1 MPGGLLSFTI
11 SPFEIGSGW
20 ALPRRGAPPRA
31 FAHPAV
37 GGDNG
42 GMNRHTK
49 SFYWHDY
56 ETWGADPARDRA
68 AQFAGLRTDLD
79 FNPIGD
85 PLVIYARPAD
95 DMLPQ
100 PGACMVTGISPQH
113 ALAEGMPEADF
124 FRFIHAEMSQPG
136 TCSLGYNTI
145 RFDDEVTRYGLYRN
159 FFDPYEREWRN
170 GNSRWDMIDVV
181 RLTRALRPE
190 GIEWPQ
196 KEGGV
201 TSFRLEE
208 LTAAN
213 GIEHVGAHDALADV
227 WATIGMAHLIR
238 ERQPRLFDYVLSH
251 RDKHTLG
258 AMLDVGTQQPLLHV
272 SARYPARLGC
282 IAAVLPLAMNP
293 RNRNSVIVYD
303 PRVDPELLLSLSADE
318 LRERL
323 YIRSED
329 LPQGV
334 ERIPLK
340 EIHLNKAPV
349 VVPMNTLTDVARDEW
364 RMDAATEQRHLQVLL
379 QHRAALQDKLAAVF
393 AERDFPSRDDPDLDL
408 YGGFLSDADRR
419 RCEQVRATA
428 PEDLACPH
436 PGFDAPKLETL
447 LFRYRARN
455 WPETLS
461 AAEREHWDGYRRQR
475 VTDPDGGSSIVLD
488 EYRRQLSKLAVDTA
502 LPADR
507 REVVSELLDWPEQI
521 GLV

>member
-1 MPGGLLSFTI
+1 M
-11 SPFEIGSGW
+11 SP
-20 ALPRRGAPPRA
+20 R
-31 FAHPAV
+31 
-37 GGDNG
+37 
-42 GMNRHTK
+42 TT

-68 AQFAGLRTDLD
+68 AQFAGMRTDLD
-79 FNPIGD
+79 FNPIGE

-100 PGACMVTGISPQH
+100 PGACMVTGISPQQ
-113 ALAEGMPEADF
+113 ALAEGAPEADF
-124 FRFIHAEMSQPG
+124 FRFIHAEMMQPG

-159 FFDPYEREWRN
+159 FFDPYEREWKN

-190 GIEWPQ
+190 GIEWPV
-196 KEGGV
+196 KEDGV

-227 WATIGMAHLIR
+227 QATIAIARLVR
-238 ERQPRLFDYVLSH
+238 VRQPRLFEYVFTH
-251 RDKHTLG
+251 RDKHSL
-258 AMLDVGTQQPLLHV
+258 AALLDPGTARPVLHV

-282 IAAVLPLAMNP
+282 IAAVLPLAPHP

-303 PRVDPELLLSLSADE
+303 LRVDPEPLLSLDAE
-318 LRERL
+318 TLRERL
-323 YIRSED
+323 YTRSED
-329 LPQGV
+329 LPEGA

-340 EIHLNKAPV
+340 EVHLNKAPV
-349 VVPMNTLTDVARDEW
+349 VVPLNTLTDTAREEW
-364 RMDAATEQRHLQVLL
+364 QMDAETEQRHLASLL
-379 QHRAALQDKLAAVF
+379 THRADLQAKLAEVY
-393 AERDFPSRDDPDLDL
+393 AEREFEPRDPDLDL

-419 RCEQVRATA
+419 RCDKVRATP
-428 PEDLACPH
+428 PEALASLELE
-436 PGFDAPKLETL
+436 FDAPKMNEL

-461 AAEREHWDGYRRQR
+461 RKERERWDAWRRNR
-475 VTDPDGGSSIVLD
+475 VRDPESGSSITL
-488 EYRRQLSKLAVDTA
+488 ETYRHELARLAADSS
-502 LPADR
+502 LPEDR
-507 REVVSELLDWPEQI
+507 RRVVDDLIEWPERV
-521 GLV
+521 GLD